1 MIRIPFAA
9 SIWLVG
15 VLACSGTQESLGP
28 IPPGAPL
35 PTPDQTLSIDATVRF
50 SPIEGGCWLL
60 VDVAGS
66 RYVFGL
72 PGSFRR
78 DGLKVYAVIRGS
90 TSGSFCGSGVSLDS
104 IRLR

>member
-1 MIRIPFAA
+1 MIRILFASA
-9 SIWLVG
+9 CLIG
-15 VLACSGTQESLGP
+15 VLACSTTHEALGP

-50 SPIEGGCWLL
+50 SNIEGGCWLL
-60 VDVAGS
+60 IEAAGS

-72 PGSFRR
+72 PEFFRR
-78 DGLKVYAVIRGS
+78 DGLKVHAVIRGS
-90 TSGSFCGSGVSLDS
+90 RSGSFCGPGVTLDS